1 MHMPLVDIE
10 LIEGVFNHNQKQRMI
25 HDVTEA
31 MVGVE
36 GEALRG
42 VTWVRVQEVA
52 SGAWAMGGKPMTAE
66 AVRAAQSEPD
76 WPNSPANAKKAART
90 GSLAEEFSTVTLYE
104 RLGGAAGIRR
114 IVDGAVA
121 AHMENPLIGHRF
133 QPYADRPE
141 RVEEIKQHT
150 CDFFA
155 AGSGGPDDY
164 RGRSMTEAHRGMEID
179 EAEYDAAAEDILR
192 TMASLNYDPETRIE
206 VGAILQSLKPEIT
219 HV

>member
-1 MHMPLVDIE
+1 M
-10 LIEGVFNHNQKQRMI
+10 
-25 HDVTEA
+25 
-31 MVGVE
+31 
-36 GEALRG
+36 
-42 VTWVRVQEVA
+42 
-52 SGAWAMGGKPMTAE
+52 
-66 AVRAAQSEPD
+66 
-76 WPNSPANAKKAART
+76 
-90 GSLAEEFSTVTLYE
+90 TLYE
-104 RLGGAAGIRR
+104 RLGGASGIRR

-164 RGRSMTEAHRGMEID
+164 KGRTMADAHRGMEID
-179 EAEYDAAAEDILR
+179 GPEYDAAADDILG
-192 TMASLNYDPETRIE
+192 TMKALDYDAETRAE
-206 VGAILQSLKPEIT
+206 VGKILQSLKPEII